1 MRRMKRVAI
10 ILCAMGVLASVCFGQ
25 DALPKAQQ
33 KEGTRP
39 PVSKKIIPP
48 LEVRGS
54 VETITPSDPSKGV
67 RPEITLS
74 GEDGKS
80 YTFLVR
86 TTTTIYGPD
95 WKAIS
100 IDKLEKG
107 QQVRVQYIINKDGF
121 LVAQS
126 IKPVR
131 KKQSK
136 PAPVNEKQL

>member
-1 MRRMKRVAI
+1 MKRVAI
-10 ILCAMGVLASVCFGQ
+10 ILLALGLLSSVCFGQ
-25 DALPKAQQ
+25 DTLLSAQ
-33 KEGTRP
+33 KEGTHP
-39 PVSKKIIPP
+39 PVSKKISVP

-54 VETITPSDPSKGV
+54 VGSIIPSEPSKGI

-74 GEDGKS
+74 GEDGKN

-100 IDKLEKG
+100 LDKLEKG
-107 QQVRVQYIINKDGF
+107 QQVRVQYITNKDGF

-126 IKPVR
+126 IKPVYL
-131 KKQSK
+131 KQK
-136 PAPVNEKQL
+136 

>member
-1 MRRMKRVAI
+1 MKRVAI
-10 ILCAMGVLASVCFGQ
+10 ILCALGVLSSVCFGQ
-25 DALPKAQQ
+25 DTRLSAP
-33 KEGTRP
+33 KEGTHP
-39 PVSKKIIPP
+39 SISKKIVTP
-48 LEVRGS
+48 LEVRGKI
-54 VETITPSDPSKGV
+54 ETITPSEPSKGV

-74 GEDGKS
+74 GEDGKK

-107 QQVRVQYIINKDGF
+107 QQVRVQYITNKDGF

-126 IKPVR
+126 IKPVHHL
-131 KKQSK
+131 KQ
-136 PAPVNEKQL
+136 QQ

>member
-1 MRRMKRVAI
+1 MKRVAI
-10 ILCAMGVLASVCFGQ
+10 ILCALGVLSSVCFGQ
-25 DALPKAQQ
+25 DTRLSAP
-33 KEGTRP
+33 KEGTPP
-39 PVSKKIIPP
+39 PVSKKIAAP
-48 LEVRGS
+48 LEVRGN
-54 VETITPSDPSKGV
+54 VETIIPSEPSKGI

-74 GEDGKS
+74 GEDGKN

-95 WKAIS
+95 WKAIT

-107 QQVRVQYIINKDGF
+107 QQVRVQYITNKDGF

-131 KKQSK
+131 QQQK
-136 PAPVNEKQL
+136 

>member
-1 MRRMKRVAI
+1 MKRI
-10 ILCAMGVLASVCFGQ
+10 LIMLCALGVLSSVCFGQ
-25 DALPKAQQ
+25 DTRLSAQ
-33 KEGTRP
+33 KEGTHP
-39 PVSKKIIPP
+39 PVSKKISAP

-54 VETITPSDPSKGV
+54 VEIIIPSEPSKGI

-74 GEDGKS
+74 GEDGKN

-100 IDKLEKG
+100 LDKLEKG
-107 QQVRVQYIINKDGF
+107 QRVRVQYITNKDGF

-126 IKPVR
+126 IKPVYL
-131 KKQSK
+131 KQK
-136 PAPVNEKQL
+136 